1 MKRLTRCWKCAV
13 AMAAMVALP
22 LTTQGVRSVDW
33 PSNYETQIATHVAET
48 TPSGGHVGTSPA
60 YIGFDSVLEIVA
72 FAFFTEL
79 RNAPVPG
86 LIITIQ

>member
-1 MKRLTRCWKCAV
+1 MKRARCWKCAV
-13 AMAAMVALP
+13 AVAALATIP
-22 LTTQGVRSVDW
+22 LTTLGARSVDW
-33 PSNYETQIATHVAET
+33 PSSYETQIATHVAET

-79 RNAPVPG
+79 RNVPVSG
-86 LIITIQ
+86 LLITFQ

>member
-33 PSNYETQIATHVAET
+33 PSNYETQLAAHIAET
-48 TPSGGHVGTSPA
+48 TPSGSNVGTSA
-60 YIGFDSVLEIVA
+60 VYAGFNSVMEIVA
-72 FAFFTEL
+72 VAFFTEL
-79 RNAPVPG
+79 RNAPMPG